1 MLNLKSGDRVEL
13 FYEDSP
19 ATTIRATV
27 ARLLTDRDEGMGIE
41 VEDYI
46 ACWAEITVDEPGDG
60 DVTRRA
66 GLTARV
72 AEQLAALLRRELA
85 GEPVLFEAADD
96 LDEGGAVGGVL
107 LRAGHANALPAG
119 PCRGTG
125 GTLLPRHAVAP

>member
-19 ATTIRATV
+19 ATMIRATV

-60 DVTRRA
+60 DVTQ
-66 GLTARV
+66 V
-72 AEQLAALLRRELA
+72 
-85 GEPVLFEAADD
+85 
-96 LDEGGAVGGVL
+96 VL
-107 LRAGHANALPAG
+107 LGTDFQ
-119 PCRGTG
+119 CRLNGRPV
-125 GTLLPRHAVAP
+125 TLRKMQD